1 LARYTGLLESETMM
15 ETVMVIV
22 LTLVV
27 ATAIWTDLQSG
38 LIPNWLT
45 FPVMGLALF
54 AHAWFGGIPGILF
67 SMAGLG
73 TGLGLFIL
81 LYVAGGMGAGDVK
94 LMAAI
99 GAIVGAYGALVSG
112 MLAILAGGIYALGAM
127 CYQWGFLNTGRRLIH
142 AVQGVF
148 LMGTASFSREL
159 ALPFRLRYGLAIAVG
174 TLLFSLGFHPFVG

>member
-1 LARYTGLLESETMM
+1 
-15 ETVMVIV
+15 MVIV

-94 LMAAI
+94 LMGAV
-99 GAIVGAYGALVSG
+99 GAIVGAYGALISG
-112 MLAILAGGIYALGAM
+112 ILAIMVGGIYALGAM

-142 AVQGVF
+142 AVQGIF
-148 LMGTASFSREL
+148 LMGATSFSQEL